1 MNTQLI
7 KLTQDALFKTQQQIE
22 ELDLQLKA
30 IYEKEKTDK
39 DNWRKYW
46 DEKNNIREELKQ
58 LKELE
63 RHQQNQVNC
72 LENEG
77 ELTTIVDKKGQKH
90 ENIPDFRQT
99 DTEQIQFEID
109 EILTAKLP
117 PYIPVI
123 DEEKFRSKGYV
134 FDAIRIDK
142 DSYILST
149 KEHEED
155 KPTYYVIVT
164 LDQLVL
170 TQDYYYTKAKAA
182 AIKDAQE
189 SDIRQE
195 KYWDSLPEERRQ
207 RFLNQQDLYHSL
219 PVKIKKTITQA
230 DYESLTWQEK
240 EKIYKFFKRSRPKKL
255 KSQLSSTTMWGSYHR
270 MYERFVN
277 PEAVMPKPRYANK
290 EVWEYWVVFRD
301 MMEYKMKDIAIQRA
315 ELSEIRQ
322 KAIETSFGEINTSLV
337 LKKQYGVLVKRQNGD
352 KINLMEIEQIKDA
365 LVSVQK
371 IFGSIKQIAEK
382 TNLKI
387 SHTGT
392 RYVFASKAAGMYVPS
407 MGTIAVSDKFGDHQ
421 FKMTMAHEIAHFID
435 NYIGRLNEKRY
446 LTDDYESTAGKVAFT
461 FRKYLNGNKATLS
474 DYTKST
480 KECFARA
487 LEMYY
492 GIETIGENAGVLY
505 SDEPLNDYQTFF
517 IAKDFVNKENY
528 TNHVK
533 PLIEQFFKEQKDV
546 LIYGE
551 DIDESNNPISVGKEV
566 GGETFAEVES
576 NLHKLIEVATTK
588 EDKQQINE
596 AIKVME
602 LMQALEKKEIEKTVS
617 RLEYFNLKK
626 PLTIT
631 DVEKQVDYILSQ
643 YSGRDMAY
651 IQVRDYLSEINDNKL
666 GSQFLQKHNIKN
678 PEELEKYLKS
688 RQSKVRKPIV
698 EEIKKAS
705 KEYEDI
711 KAQVHLENIMNMA
724 LEQGAKMDKEI
735 EEYDKSQKPKLEK
748 DIRPH
753 TSNKPKD
760 YKEGLLLLLLPGEI
774 DWVKIPPELKEEL
787 DEYLHNI
794 DYELEYYFKDKENA
808 ARDKKL
814 TDLYYDNKN
823 NINFLIEANKLG
835 YLDYLDSHSQEWYDF
850 KSDYLTFSVIEDVL
864 AEIKEKYPTAIKT
877 QDPDQ
882 IRLFKKGGQVR
893 RYNLPINENYKL
905 IDSFY
910 TGGLDNAT
918 ICDNCDR
925 PIANVATIKN
935 SKEEV
940 FNVGLDCAETL
951 THLDGLYSAK
961 MDFEELKSIQAKI
974 RKQEKD
980 GKNLEYEI
988 YNNGDLL
995 IKSDGFTIIDKDI
1008 DFAKKYMPNYLQ
1020 KVKNPEK
1027 IGFEYKEKEIN
1038 IPFER
1043 FLPRENK
1050 DFVKKW
1056 KVDEYDIK
1064 VSVEPYFHM
1073 VTKEISGYDFYLDVQ
1088 KNNENIY
1095 SKRVTT
1101 YRDIPFYINYAIR
1114 DYLFDKYDN
1123 NAQKPENIGQSDLK
1137 KRLEIV
1143 KKMAQKNPELK
1154 SRVKIIEKM
1163 IQTPKLE
1170 KGGQVDLM
1178 IKTNYPVIDEV
1189 LIKAQPII
1197 EKQTANFIKRE
1208 TEDNK
1213 KPTKFAIE
1221 NYQLGLIY
1229 DLVKALS
1236 KYVDKTD
1243 EIKNIDLLINRGV
1256 LTINCNI
1263 LRKNQN
1269 YYLSTQIIH
1278 AGGHNVQRL
1287 HLRYIVDTNLP
1298 PISTN
1303 TSPNI
1308 IKEKIKNLTK
1318 IEKIK
1323 QEITNF
1329 NNRISYNTNKIN
1341 EHINWTDDEI
1351 IEELKKSDT
1360 NLTTTWDDILKRG
1373 ADKNYKNK
1381 TEFDIKKKEY
1391 LQSKIKFWKN
1401 INIES
1406 PKRNNLALL
1415 EQIKKLNKKL
1425 TELEK
1430 PKLEKGG
1437 EIYNE
1442 NLSYLLNPTN
1452 TIDFIGEEKGKYIE
1466 DGISLYKNKYGSYRY
1481 VYSENGTPIAA
1492 LQVMS
1497 MDGKNGVVANAY
1509 TVPSKRKKGFGRKL
1523 FNHAKK
1529 KFKEIKHSE
1538 HLSGSGKL
1546 FADNVLEKGG
1556 QVPNNFIH
1564 PKYNDEEYRKAMDIF
1579 DVPVDFLWQYREFDR
1594 CGKDN
1599 IYGDKYIKQFTN
1611 YIKENG
1617 ITKPI
1622 ILTVDTGKGLITDGN
1637 HRLCIAK
1644 KLGFK
1649 TVPVEVVHGKFGDI
1663 NKHRSKP
1670 INFRKE
1676 RWYFGF
1682 WD

>member
-7 KLTQDALFKTQQQIE
+7 KLTQDTLFKTQQQIE
-22 ELDLQLKA
+22 ELDLQLKS
-30 IYEKEKTDK
+30 IYEKEKTDQQ
-39 DNWRKYW
+39 NWSKYY
-46 DEKNNIREELKQ
+46 DEKYKIRKELKL

-63 RHQQNQVNC
+63 RHQQNQTNC

-77 ELTTIVDKKGQKH
+77 ELTTIVDKKGKKH

-142 DSYILST
+142 DSYILATS
-149 KEHEED
+149 EHSEE
-155 KPTYYVIVT
+155 KQTYYVIVT

-170 TQDYYYTKAKAA
+170 TQEYYYTKAKAA
-182 AIKDAQE
+182 AIKYAQE

-230 DYESLTWQEK
+230 DYEALTWQEK

-290 EVWEYWVVFRD
+290 EVWEYWAVFRD

-322 KAIETSFGEINTSLV
+322 KAIETSFGEINTSLI

-352 KINLMEIEQIKDA
+352 KINPMEIEQIKDA

-371 IFGSIKQIAEK
+371 VLGSIKQIAEK

-461 FRKYLNGNKATLS
+461 FRKYLNGSKATLS

-505 SDEPLNDYQTFF
+505 SDEPLNEYKTFF
-517 IAKDFVNKENY
+517 IADDFVNKENY
-528 TNHVK
+528 YTHIK

-546 LIYGE
+546 LVYGE
-551 DIDESNNPISVGKEV
+551 DIDESNEPVGIGNEV
-566 GGETFAEVES
+566 SGETFAEVES
-576 NLHKLIEVATTK
+576 SLYKLIEVATTK

-602 LMQALEKKEIEKTVS
+602 LMQQLE
-617 RLEYFNLKK
+617 
-626 PLTIT
+626 
-631 DVEKQVDYILSQ
+631 
-643 YSGRDMAY
+643 
-651 IQVRDYLSEINDNKL
+651 
-666 GSQFLQKHNIKN
+666 
-678 PEELEKYLKS
+678 
-688 RQSKVRKPIV
+688 
-698 EEIKKAS
+698 
-705 KEYEDI
+705 
-711 KAQVHLENIMNMA
+711 
-724 LEQGAKMDKEI
+724 
-735 EEYDKSQKPKLEK
+735 KPKL
-748 DIRPH
+748 
-753 TSNKPKD
+753 
-760 YKEGLLLLLLPGEI
+760 
-774 DWVKIPPELKEEL
+774 
-787 DEYLHNI
+787 
-794 DYELEYYFKDKENA
+794 A
-808 ARDKKL
+808 
-814 TDLYYDNKN
+814 
-823 NINFLIEANKLG
+823 
-835 YLDYLDSHSQEWYDF
+835 
-850 KSDYLTFSVIEDVL
+850 
-864 AEIKEKYPTAIKT
+864 
-877 QDPDQ
+877 
-882 IRLFKKGGQVR
+882 KGGAIR

-905 IDSFY
+905 IGSFY

-1038 IPFER
+1038 IPFDR
-1043 FLPRENK
+1043 FSPRENK
-1050 DFVKKW
+1050 DFVKQW
-1056 KVDEYDIK
+1056 KVDGYDVR
-1064 VSVEPYFHM
+1064 VSVKPYHNSR
-1073 VTKEISGYDFYLDVQ
+1073 TKEISGYDFYLDVEKQ
-1088 KNNENIY
+1088 GKNIY
-1095 SKRVTT
+1095 SKRVTM
-1101 YRDIPFYINYAIR
+1101 YNNLASDINYAIR
-1114 DYLFDKYDN
+1114 NHLFDKYN
-1123 NAQKPENIGQSDLK
+1123 NNTQVATTPSISDLK

-1143 KKMAQKNPELK
+1143 KKMAAKNPELN

-1163 IQTPKLE
+1163 
-1170 KGGQVDLM
+1170 
-1178 IKTNYPVIDEV
+1178 
-1189 LIKAQPII
+1189 
-1197 EKQTANFIKRE
+1197 
-1208 TEDNK
+1208 
-1213 KPTKFAIE
+1213 
-1221 NYQLGLIY
+1221 
-1229 DLVKALS
+1229 
-1236 KYVDKTD
+1236 
-1243 EIKNIDLLINRGV
+1243 
-1256 LTINCNI
+1256 
-1263 LRKNQN
+1263 
-1269 YYLSTQIIH
+1269 
-1278 AGGHNVQRL
+1278 
-1287 HLRYIVDTNLP
+1287 
-1298 PISTN
+1298 
-1303 TSPNI
+1303 
-1308 IKEKIKNLTK
+1308 
-1318 IEKIK
+1318 
-1323 QEITNF
+1323 
-1329 NNRISYNTNKIN
+1329 
-1341 EHINWTDDEI
+1341 
-1351 IEELKKSDT
+1351 
-1360 NLTTTWDDILKRG
+1360 
-1373 ADKNYKNK
+1373 
-1381 TEFDIKKKEY
+1381 
-1391 LQSKIKFWKN
+1391 
-1401 INIES
+1401 
-1406 PKRNNLALL
+1406 
-1415 EQIKKLNKKL
+1415 
-1425 TELEK
+1425 LEK
-1430 PKLEKGG
+1430 PKLAKGG

-1442 NLSYLLNPTN
+1442 NLSYLLNPKN

-1599 IYGDKYIKQFTN
+1599 IYGDEYIEQFTN

-1649 TVPVEVVHGKFGDI
+1649 TVPVEVVYGKFGDI

>member
-46 DEKNNIREELKQ
+46 DEKSNIREELKQ

-123 DEEKFRSKGYV
+123 DEEIFRSKGYV

-322 KAIETSFGEINTSLV
+322 KAIETSFGEINTSLA

-435 NYIGRLNEKRY
+435 NYIGQLNEKRY

-492 GIETIGENAGVLY
+492 GIETIGETAGVLY
-505 SDEPLNDYQTFF
+505 SDEPLNEYKTFF
-517 IAKDFVNKENY
+517 IADDFVNKENY
-528 TNHVK
+528 YTHIK

-566 GGETFAEVES
+566 GGETFAEVEI

-588 EDKQQINE
+588 EDRQQINE

-602 LMQALEKKEIEKTVS
+602 LMQELENKEIEKTVS
-617 RLEYFNLKK
+617 RLEYFNLKN
-626 PLTIT
+626 PLTIS

-643 YSGRDMAY
+643 YSGRKMAY
-651 IQVRDYLSEINDNKL
+651 SQVRDYLSEINDNKL

-678 PEELEKYLKS
+678 QEELEKYLKS
-688 RQSKVRKPIV
+688 RQSKARKPMA

-724 LEQGAKMDKEI
+724 SRQSAEMDKEI
-735 EEYDKSQKPKLEK
+735 EEYDKSQKPKLENGNETQK
-748 DIRPH
+748 IGMQTD
-753 TSNKPKD
+753 SM
-760 YKEGLLLLLLPGEI
+760 
-774 DWVKIPPELKEEL
+774 VKELKKDL
-787 DEYLHNI
+787 DRIENLKKIKEFASERYNLLGKGSARLVYEI
-794 DYELEYYFKDKENA
+794 SEDYVLKIAKNKKGIAQNLTEIEISKDKEF
-808 ARDKKL
+808 
-814 TDLYYDNKN
+814 TDVLASVIMYNENGLYIIQEKANKITDFEFNNITGLQLSGFLYYLRHDKEWDGD
-823 NINFLIEANKLG
+823 NINFYNKINSLINKYELDRFDIANENSWGLVNKKVVIV
-835 YLDYLDSHSQEWYDF
+835 DYGLNKKTSRELYG
-850 KSDYLTFSVIEDVL
+850 T
-864 AEIKEKYPTAIKT
+864 KY
-877 QDPDQ
+877 
-882 IRLFKKGGQVR
+882 KKGGQVHEFGCIM
-893 RYNLPINENYKL
+893 L
-905 IDSFY
+905 
-910 TGGLDNAT
+910 GLDNS
-918 ICDNCDR
+918 ILNKLQDR
-925 PIANVATIKN
+925 I
-935 SKEEV
+935 E
-940 FNVGLDCAETL
+940 
-951 THLDGLYSAK
+951 
-961 MDFEELKSIQAKI
+961 
-974 RKQEKD
+974 EKD
-980 GKNLEYEI
+980 LY
-988 YNNGDLL
+988 
-995 IKSDGFTIIDKDI
+995 IDEND
-1008 DFAKKYMPNYLQ
+1008 DTYG
-1020 KVKNPEK
+1020 KVKNAH
-1027 IGFEYKEKEIN
+1027 ITLLYGVHKEVPDKEVVKKVKEIILPQVVHANN
-1038 IPFER
+1038 ISLFES
-1043 FLPRENK
+1043 EK
-1050 DFVKKW
+1050 
-1056 KVDEYDIK
+1056 YDVLK
-1064 VSVEPYFHM
+1064 
-1073 VTKEISGYDFYLDVQ
+1073 LDV
-1088 KNNENIY
+1088 NEPILHKINKELQTITHTNPHKEYRPHLTVAYIKKGLGKKYVEKLKSLPFPLHLGSYKSNKTIIY
-1095 SKRVTT
+1095 SKTDGT
-1101 YRDIPFYINYAIR
+1101 
-1114 DYLFDKYDN
+1114 
-1123 NAQKPENIGQSDLK
+1123 
-1137 KRLEIV
+1137 
-1143 KKMAQKNPELK
+1143 ELK
-1154 SRVKIIEKM
+1154 
-1163 IQTPKLE
+1163 
-1170 KGGQVDLM
+1170 
-1178 IKTNYPVIDEV
+1178 
-1189 LIKAQPII
+1189 
-1197 EKQTANFIKRE
+1197 
-1208 TEDNK
+1208 
-1213 KPTKFAIE
+1213 
-1221 NYQLGLIY
+1221 
-1229 DLVKALS
+1229 
-1236 KYVDKTD
+1236 
-1243 EIKNIDLLINRGV
+1243 IN
-1256 LTINCNI
+1256 N
-1263 LRKNQN
+1263 
-1269 YYLSTQIIH
+1269 
-1278 AGGHNVQRL
+1278 
-1287 HLRYIVDTNLP
+1287 
-1298 PISTN
+1298 
-1303 TSPNI
+1303 
-1308 IKEKIKNLTK
+1308 
-1318 IEKIK
+1318 
-1323 QEITNF
+1323 
-1329 NNRISYNTNKIN
+1329 
-1341 EHINWTDDEI
+1341 
-1351 IEELKKSDT
+1351 
-1360 NLTTTWDDILKRG
+1360 
-1373 ADKNYKNK
+1373 
-1381 TEFDIKKKEY
+1381 
-1391 LQSKIKFWKN
+1391 
-1401 INIES
+1401 
-1406 PKRNNLALL
+1406 
-1415 EQIKKLNKKL
+1415 
-1425 TELEK
+1425 
-1430 PKLEKGG
+1430 
-1437 EIYNE
+1437 
-1442 NLSYLLNPTN
+1442 
-1452 TIDFIGEEKGKYIE
+1452 
-1466 DGISLYKNKYGSYRY
+1466 
-1481 VYSENGTPIAA
+1481 
-1492 LQVMS
+1492 
-1497 MDGKNGVVANAY
+1497 
-1509 TVPSKRKKGFGRKL
+1509 
-1523 FNHAKK
+1523 
-1529 KFKEIKHSE
+1529 
-1538 HLSGSGKL
+1538 
-1546 FADNVLEKGG
+1546 
-1556 QVPNNFIH
+1556 
-1564 PKYNDEEYRKAMDIF
+1564 
-1579 DVPVDFLWQYREFDR
+1579 
-1594 CGKDN
+1594 
-1599 IYGDKYIKQFTN
+1599 
-1611 YIKENG
+1611 
-1617 ITKPI
+1617 
-1622 ILTVDTGKGLITDGN
+1622 
-1637 HRLCIAK
+1637 
-1644 KLGFK
+1644 
-1649 TVPVEVVHGKFGDI
+1649 
-1663 NKHRSKP
+1663 
-1670 INFRKE
+1670 
-1676 RWYFGF
+1676 
-1682 WD
+1682 